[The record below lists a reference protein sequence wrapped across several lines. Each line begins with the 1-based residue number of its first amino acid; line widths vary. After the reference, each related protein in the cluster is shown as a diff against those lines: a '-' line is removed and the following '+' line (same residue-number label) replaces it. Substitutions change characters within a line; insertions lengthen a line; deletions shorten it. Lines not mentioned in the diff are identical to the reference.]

1 MTAGVPYCKCGI
13 AFVTSAILAG
23 ASVWAYR
30 WITRRICDKKGLDTL
45 PVIDL
50 AKLMLKQ
57 ADGTFTQ
64 DGLNECKKVMHCL
77 STYGVI
83 VVRDPRVTKEDN
95 DKFLDMMESYFEQA
109 DEVKRKDS
117 HPEYHYQV
125 GVTPEK
131 TEQPKNHCS
140 ELETLSPLNRPVTL
154 CPPEKDAKWRFFWRI
169 GKRPKS
175 TEYEDLN
182 AEPVVPEAFKDGWS
196 EVMDKWGNQL
206 LQSVL
211 DISEAVSFG
220 LSLPEDYLRK
230 KMECGPHLL
239 APTGTDLHKYGD
251 KNTVMAGYH
260 TDLNFI
266 TCHGKSR
273 YPGLYI
279 WLRDGTKMEVRI
291 PDGCLLMQ
299 CGQQLEY
306 LTGGFCMAGYHEV
319 IVSENT
325 RRVIEEKKK
334 ANKSLWRVSSTL
346 FSHLRSDDW
355 LEPLPQY
362 SNEEYPRIKVGDQ
375 VQQELQNIKL
385 SNNETKGIGNTW
397 FVW

>member
-1 MTAGVPYCKCGI
+1 
-13 AFVTSAILAG
+13 
-23 ASVWAYR
+23 VWAYR

-45 PVIDL
+45 PIIDL

-57 ADGTFTQ
+57 ADGSFTE

>member
-1 MTAGVPYCKCGI
+1 
-13 AFVTSAILAG
+13 VTSAILAG

-57 ADGTFTQ
+57 ADGSFTE

>member
-45 PVIDL
+45 PIIDL

-57 ADGTFTQ
+57 ADGSFTE

>member
-362 SNEEYPRIKVGDQ
+362 SNEKYPRIKVGDQ

>member
-45 PVIDL
+45 PIIDL

-57 ADGTFTQ
+57 ADGSFTQ

>member
-1 MTAGVPYCKCGI
+1 
-13 AFVTSAILAG
+13 
-23 ASVWAYR
+23 
-30 WITRRICDKKGLDTL
+30 
-45 PVIDL
+45 
-50 AKLMLKQ
+50 MLKQ
-57 ADGTFTQ
+57 ADGSFTQ

-385 SNNETKGIGNTW
+385 SNNET
-397 FVW
+397 

>member
-1 MTAGVPYCKCGI
+1 
-13 AFVTSAILAG
+13 VTSAILAG

-45 PVIDL
+45 PIIDL

-57 ADGTFTQ
+57 ADGSFTQ